1 MAKNVKDAYS
11 EILRLRNEF
20 YQKWQETSQYDDNRG
35 AYKAKYEAFDKA
47 LELLTPSIVDPQPK
61 ESIEYNPFDDFRHTD
76 SEEPVSED
84 LEEEW
89 KRYITSEEYLN
100 DIPGGLPV
108 ARHFANWQKQQ
119 MMKDAVEGYVDMLEF
134 PEKTWIELSA
144 IPKDLKDGDKVK
156 LIIIKE
162 R

>member
-1 MAKNVKDAYS
+1 MKKKVQDVYG

-84 LEEEW
+84 MEDYHNMA
-89 KRYITSEEYLN
+89 KIG
-100 DIPGGLPV
+100 IVVGLLSIPV
-108 ARHFANWQKQQ
+108 ASMTNRFGFGQIPQLLGGI
-119 MMKDAVEGYVDMLEF
+119 M
-134 PEKTWIELSA
+134 A
-144 IPKDLKDGDKVK
+144 IGGALMAINHIMFDDK
-156 LIIIKE
+156 
-162 R
+162 

>member
-1 MAKNVKDAYS
+1 MKKKVQDVYG

-84 LEEEW
+84 MEDYHNMA
-89 KRYITSEEYLN
+89 KIG
-100 DIPGGLPV
+100 IVVGLLSIPV
-108 ARHFANWQKQQ
+108 ASMTNRFGFGQIPQLLGGI
-119 MMKDAVEGYVDMLEF
+119 M
-134 PEKTWIELSA
+134 A
-144 IPKDLKDGDKVK
+144 IGGALMAINHIVFDDK
-156 LIIIKE
+156 
-162 R
+162 

>member
-1 MAKNVKDAYS
+1 MKKKVQDVYG

-84 LEEEW
+84 MEDYHNMA
-89 KRYITSEEYLN
+89 KIG
-100 DIPGGLPV
+100 IVVGLLSIPV
-108 ARHFANWQKQQ
+108 ASMTNRFGFGQIPQLLGGI
-119 MMKDAVEGYVDMLEF
+119 M
-134 PEKTWIELSA
+134 A
-144 IPKDLKDGDKVK
+144 IGGALMAINHIIFDDK
-156 LIIIKE
+156 
-162 R
+162 